1 MSKGEKGWAA
11 GKEPQ
16 HHHNMKSEQADV
28 RNVEWER
35 QHHCQQARQQQ
46 HNRRPRGGSD
56 MQTRNGNLIIVDLAG
71 STRHA
76 RRLGL
81 QQAGSD
87 IRSARDGTGRRSSK
101 MILTTPKRTLATAIS
116 LWGRTKEG
124 VGSRE
129 KQVEKRK

>member
-1 MSKGEKGWAA
+1 MSKGEKVWAA
-11 GKEPQ
+11 GEEPQ
-16 HHHNMKSEQADV
+16 HRHNMKPEQADV

-35 QHHCQQARQQQ
+35 QHRCQQARQQQ
-46 HNRRPRGGSD
+46 HNIRPRGGSD
-56 MQTRNGNLIIVDLAG
+56 MQTRNGNLIIVGLAG
-71 STRHA
+71 STRYA

-81 QQAGSD
+81 QQAVSG

-101 MILTTPKRTLATAIS
+101 TILTTPKRTLATATS

-129 KQVEKRK
+129 VEK